1 MKLTMNFI
9 KSKNL
14 NNRFKKRNTN
24 TGDTMRI
31 RLGYACISER
41 LNTNYK
47 TYTYSN
53 YIKEQNKKK
62 LEEIITSNLF
72 HLQELLI

>member
-1 MKLTMNFI
+1 
-9 KSKNL
+9 
-14 NNRFKKRNTN
+14 
-24 TGDTMRI
+24 MRI
-31 RLGYACISER
+31 RLGYACISET

-53 YIKEQNKKK
+53 YIKKKKKKK

-72 HLQELLI
+72 HCVHPPIKSLCIYIYTFTITLLLRPISFSG